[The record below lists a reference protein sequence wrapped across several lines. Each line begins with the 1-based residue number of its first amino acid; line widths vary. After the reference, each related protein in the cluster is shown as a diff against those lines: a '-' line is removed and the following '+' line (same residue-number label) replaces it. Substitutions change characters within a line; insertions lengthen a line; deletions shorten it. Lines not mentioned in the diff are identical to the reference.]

1 MGAGAMNRPVS
12 GEATQAEAGGLC
24 ELGRYAVP
32 EGTRVLVGR
41 RVDGVVHVLDWPADG
56 QGRRY
61 HVEAGFGSMGEL
73 AVLVADYRRR
83 AQSLGACPMSRAA
96 IERGL
101 AMKREEARYV

>member
-1 MGAGAMNRPVS
+1 MGAGAMNRPVR

-32 EGTRVLVGR
+32 EGTRVLVGQ

-61 HVEAGFGSMGEL
+61 HVEAGFGSMEEL
-73 AVLVADYRRR
+73 AVLIADYRRR
-83 AQSLGACPMSRAA
+83 AESLGACPMSGTA
-96 IERGL
+96 IERGM
-101 AMKREEARYV
+101 AMERKEASYV